1 MKDMFGKSMEKIIH
15 KVFVPLFLVLML
27 VGSPLLCSELDNSLN
42 EAIIPNR
49 YDGWTVHD
57 TIIDLAK
64 KHKFNISIIDVPND
78 VLFSKIN
85 YTSSC
90 GIRIKEFLKDIL
102 LPKGLIYRERK
113 NYVLIT
119 EATHIEKVLAT
130 KIKLINFKSGDIK
143 NILLFLSKDC
153 GINITIDEEAIQN
166 INSEVNIYLQNVS
179 VEACLQAILYPKGLT
194 YKVKR
199 KEYIIIKKRD

>member
-1 MKDMFGKSMEKIIH
+1 MFGKSKGKIRH
-15 KVFVPLFLVLML
+15 NVFVPLFLVLTL
-27 VGSPLLCSELDNSLN
+27 VGSLLMSSELDNSLN

-49 YDGWTVHD
+49 YDGWIIYD

-64 KHKFNISIIDVPND
+64 KHKLNISIIDVSNE
-78 VLFSKIN
+78 LLSSKIN
-85 YTSSC
+85 CTSSS

-113 NYVLIT
+113 NYVIIT

-130 KIKLINFKSGDIK
+130 RIKLINFKGVDIK
-143 NILLFLSKDC
+143 NILLLLSKDC
-153 GINITIDEEAIQN
+153 GINITIDELALQN
-166 INSEVNIYLQNVS
+166 INSKVNIYLKNVS
-179 VEACLQAILYPKGLT
+179 IETCLQAILYPKGLT

>member
-1 MKDMFGKSMEKIIH
+1 MFGNSNEKIRH

-27 VGSPLLCSELDNSLN
+27 VGSSLLSSELDNSLN

-49 YDGWTVHD
+49 YDGWTIYD

-64 KHKFNISIIDVPND
+64 KHKLNISIIDVSNE
-78 VLFSKIN
+78 LLSSKIN
-85 YTSSC
+85 CTSSS

-102 LPKGLIYRERK
+102 LPKELIYRERK
-113 NYVLIT
+113 NYVFIT
-119 EATHIEKVLAT
+119 KATHIEKVLAT
-130 KIKLINFKSGDIK
+130 KIKLINFKDGNLR
-143 NILLFLSKDC
+143 NILLFFSKDC

-166 INSEVNIYLQNVS
+166 INSTVNIYLQNVS
-179 VEACLQAILYPKGLT
+179 VETCLQAILYPKGLT

-199 KEYIIIKKRD
+199 KEYIIIKNRD